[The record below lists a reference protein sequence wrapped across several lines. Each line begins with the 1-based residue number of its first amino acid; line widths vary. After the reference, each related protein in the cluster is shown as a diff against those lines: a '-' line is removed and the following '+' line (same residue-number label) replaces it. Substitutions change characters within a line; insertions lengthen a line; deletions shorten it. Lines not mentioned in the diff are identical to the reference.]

1 MALGSIVIDL
11 LLKTGAFSTDTKQA
25 ERRLKELEK
34 TAKRVG
40 AAIGTAIVGG
50 VTAATYA
57 IRSQITAMD
66 DLSKAALRAHMPT
79 EEFSQLAYAGSLA
92 DVEMGNLVTSMGRLA
107 RAQSDAQRGLTTQTD
122 AFEKL
127 GIAFEDSS
135 GKMRSGMDV
144 LKDFADVVQSRKGDP
159 EVLAAGMQVFGRSFQ
174 NLIPLLSQGRAGLEA
189 AADEADRL
197 GYTLDTQAGQQAEE
211 FNDNLARLQTG
222 IQGVWRAVAADLLPD
237 LVRLTD
243 EMVRGTKEGGRLSS
257 TAQDIADGLRG
268 IGAVVGVLVD
278 GMRIVSGTVRGV
290 MYDLISMGNAADA
303 GWKALRGD
311 WGGAAGALRNM
322 QVAREMAAEASDDI
336 AAVFAGAA
344 PPDRSLVF
352 AGEGE
357 PSGMFKMT
365 AGELMAERARK
376 AAQEAADA
384 ARKESEARAAAA
396 AAASESAKQRAE
408 AERELAEAIRASEEA
423 ERALTQAMMDSEQT
437 KLDWLNRI
445 DDMVAR
451 AEGPAAMATL
461 AFRRE
466 LAELNAALA
475 VGDISMQDY
484 QRAAQALGQTLS
496 GVVAEV
502 DVATGEM
509 TVFAEQAA
517 RNIQSFLGEATYDLL
532 DGSFRD
538 IADSFSEMIKRM
550 MAELAASKLL
560 DMLAQI
566 GKNNSGTW
574 WGSML
579 GGLSGSR
586 ASGGNVASGG
596 TYLVGEQGPEL
607 LRMGPRSGTI
617 VPNHALGGGGVR
629 VQVIN
634 NGPPVQA
641 QASSETQPD
650 GTQLVRLV
658 LNEVASDIASGGVVA
673 RAGKSRYGWKEQV

>member
-11 LLKTGAFSTDTKQA
+11 LLKTGAFETDSKKA
-25 ERRLKELEK
+25 ERRLKEMEK

-57 IRSQITAMD
+57 IRNQIQAMD

-144 LKDFADVVQSRKGDP
+144 LKDFADVVQQRKGDP

-174 NLIPLLSQGRAGLEA
+174 NLIPLLSQGREGLEA

-197 GYTLDTQAGQQAEE
+197 GYTLDTQAGRQAEE
-211 FNDNLARLQTG
+211 FNDNLTRLKTAVD
-222 IQGVWRAVAADLLPD
+222 GVVRGVAVDLLPK
-237 LVRLTD
+237 LVELTERTVEWVGSGNNMRRTID
-243 EMVRGTKEGGRLSS
+243 GITDSIENLAGWLVAAHSNLGIFRAEIAKFEVGTSLHNPF
-257 TAQDIADGLRG
+257 THLRTL
-268 IGAVVGVLVD
+268 LVD
-278 GMRIVSGTVRGV
+278 GGKYRDEQMALWEKANADAEKYRERLDSLASGRGLFGPRRGADFRGV
-290 MYDLISMGNAADA
+290 TGGSTTAADS
-303 GWKALRGD
+303 
-311 WGGAAGALRNM
+311 
-322 QVAREMAAEASDDI
+322 AAEA
-336 AAVFAGAA
+336 A
-344 PPDRSLVF
+344 R
-352 AGEGE
+352 
-357 PSGMFKMT
+357 
-365 AGELMAERARK
+365 RASE
-376 AAQEAADA
+376 EAAA
-384 ARKESEARAAAA
+384 AAIKEAEARAAASE
-396 AAASESAKQRAE
+396 AASKGAKARAE
-408 AERELAEAIRASEEA
+408 AERELAEAIREAEEA
-423 ERALTQAMMDSEQT
+423 EQAYTQAMMESEQV

-445 DDMVAR
+445 DDMVASV
-451 AEGPAAMATL
+451 EGPAAMGVL
-461 AFRRE
+461 NFRRE

-475 VGDISMQDY
+475 LNHITIEDY
-484 QRAAQALGQTLS
+484 NRAAQALGQTL
-496 GVVAEV
+496 GDVVAEV
-502 DVATGEM
+502 DTATGEM

-517 RNIQSFLGEATYDLL
+517 RNIQSFLGDATYDLL
-532 DGSFRD
+532 DGKFRD
-538 IADSFSEMIKRM
+538 IADSFSDMIKRM

-560 DMLAQI
+560 DMLAQV
-566 GKNNSGTW
+566 GANNSGTW
-574 WGSML
+574 WGAML
-579 GGLSGSR
+579 GGLSGAR

-596 TYLVGEQGPEL
+596 TYLVGERGPEL
-607 LRMGPRSGTI
+607 LRMGPNSGTI

-634 NGPPVQA
+634 NGPPMQA

>member
-11 LLKTGAFSTDTKQA
+11 LLKTGAFETDTKKA
-25 ERRLKELEK
+25 ERRLKEMER

-66 DLSKAALRAHMPT
+66 ELSKAALRAHMPT

-107 RAQSDAQRGLTTQTD
+107 RAQSDAQRGLATQTD

-127 GIAFEDSS
+127 GIAFEDAN

-144 LKDFADVVQSRKGDP
+144 LKDFADVVQSRQGDP
-159 EVLAAGMQVFGRSFQ
+159 EVLAAGMQIFGRSFQ

-197 GYTLDTQAGQQAEE
+197 GITLDTQAGKNAEA
-211 FNDNLARLQTG
+211 FNDNLTRMRTAVD
-222 IQGVWRAVAADLLPD
+222 GVWRAVASDLLPD
-237 LVRLTD
+237 LRDLTNEFVRATTEGDSLSTTASNIAD
-243 EMVRGTKEGGRLSS
+243 TIRLIGNVARYTITPLLRLREIMQGVVGQAGGFGEIMRGIISRDVEQIQAGVAAYRAATAEIDNAFRSMSPGPSFGGVTGGVSS
-257 TAQDIADGLRG
+257 TAKTAEE
-268 IGAVVGVLVD
+268 A
-278 GMRIVSGTVRGV
+278 
-290 MYDLISMGNAADA
+290 
-303 GWKALRGD
+303 
-311 WGGAAGALRNM
+311 
-322 QVAREMAAEASDDI
+322 AAEA
-336 AAVFAGAA
+336 AAK
-344 PPDRSLVF
+344 L
-352 AGEGE
+352 E
-357 PSGMFKMT
+357 
-365 AGELMAERARK
+365 
-376 AAQEAADA
+376 
-384 ARKESEARAAAA
+384 EARRRAAEAAAA
-396 AAASESAKQRAE
+396 AAKQRAE
-408 AERELAEAIRASEEA
+408 AERELAEAIREAEEA
-423 ERALTQAMMDSEQT
+423 ERAMTLAMMESEQR
-437 KLDWLNRI
+437 KIDWLNRI

-451 AEGPAAMATL
+451 AEGPAAMAVLT
-461 AFRRE
+461 FRRE

-484 QRAAQALGQTLS
+484 QRAAQALGQTL
-496 GVVAEV
+496 GDVVAEV

-517 RNIQSFLGEATYDLL
+517 RNIQSFLGDATYDLL
-532 DGSFRD
+532 DGKFRD
-538 IADSFSEMIKRM
+538 IADSFSDMIKRM
-550 MAELAASKLL
+550 LAELAASKLL

-574 WGSML
+574 WGSIL
-579 GGLSGSR
+579 GGLSGTR
-586 ASGGNVASGG
+586 ANGGNVASGG
-596 TYLVGEQGPEL
+596 TYLVGERGPEL
-607 LRMGPRSGTI
+607 LRMGPNSGTI

-641 QASSETQPD
+641 QASSETKPD

-673 RAGKSRYGWKEQV
+673 RAGKSRFGWKEQV